1 MCRTVI
7 WYYEFW
13 YDNILTLTGAMTAH
27 YVLYCQARRWGEE
40 WSLVH
45 AAPTFKLIA
54 AVKNC
59 PVSHRQGR
67 GQPGMGGQVRNKT
80 PLSDDQQLTVAV
92 LGLGITVGYSYS
104 DDAESR
110 EGCTTAPG
118 TTEQVSLLIGLS
130 PVSMLTRVKSPK
142 SDFHVGKSCSS
153 LSKLKLKVCYEL
165 IMTFGIQISTGRAGA
180 GEASPAI

>member
-27 YVLYCQARRWGEE
+27 CVLYCQARRWGEE

-45 AAPTFKLIA
+45 TAPTFKLIA

-59 PVSHRQGR
+59 PVSHRLGR

-92 LGLGITVGYSYS
+92 RGLGITEGYSYS
-104 DDAESR
+104 DDAENR

-118 TTEQVSLLIGLS
+118 TTEQVSLLIRSVPL
-130 PVSMLTRVKSPK
+130 L
-142 SDFHVGKSCSS
+142 
-153 LSKLKLKVCYEL
+153 
-165 IMTFGIQISTGRAGA
+165 
-180 GEASPAI
+180 ASPSPSPSPAQCFLFYCEAQARVRLGLARDGP

>member
-1 MCRTVI
+1 M
-7 WYYEFW
+7 
-13 YDNILTLTGAMTAH
+13 
-27 YVLYCQARRWGEE
+27 
-40 WSLVH
+40 
-45 AAPTFKLIA
+45 
-54 AVKNC
+54 KNC

-92 LGLGITVGYSYS
+92 RGLGITEGYSYS
-104 DDAESR
+104 NDAASR
-110 EGCTTAPG
+110 ERCTRHSRA
-118 TTEQVSLLIGLS
+118 VSLLIGLS

-142 SDFHVGKSCSS
+142 SDFQVGKSCSS

-165 IMTFGIQISTGRAGA
+165 IMTFGIQISAGRAGA

>member
-13 YDNILTLTGAMTAH
+13 YDNILTLTGAMTALC
-27 YVLYCQARRWGEE
+27 VLYCRERRWGDE

-92 LGLGITVGYSYS
+92 RGLGISEGYSN
-104 DDAESR
+104 DAESR
-110 EGCTTAPG
+110 EGCTWHSRA
-118 TTEQVSLLIGLS
+118 VSLLIGSS

-142 SDFHVGKSCSS
+142 SDFQVGKSCSS

-165 IMTFGIQISTGRAGA
+165 IMTFGIQISAGRAGA
-180 GEASPAI
+180 GMASPAI

>member
-13 YDNILTLTGAMTAH
+13 YDNILTLTGAMTAQC
-27 YVLYCQARRWGEE
+27 VLYCQARRWGDEC
-40 WSLVH
+40 SLVH
-45 AAPTFKLIA
+45 TAPTFKLIA

-59 PVSHRQGR
+59 PVSHRLGR

-92 LGLGITVGYSYS
+92 RGLSITEGYNN
-104 DDAESR
+104 DAESR
-110 EGCTTAPG
+110 GGCSWHSRA
-118 TTEQVSLLIGLS
+118 VSLLIGSS

-142 SDFHVGKSCSS
+142 SDFQVGKSCSS

-165 IMTFGIQISTGRAGA
+165 IMTFGIQISAGRAGA